1 MKLYIRQ
8 TLFLKSAVILFIT
21 TVYKTLYKSTYT
33 RKILHSLNNE
43 KKKRGRENKES
54 ILWISSTRTQILQQV
69 WRLNSAQRLRLRGLG
84 KWFEPGLRPWIDYL
98 REFRN
103 DIERQDIS
111 RLQRYR
117 NWNRIKELAGMVRST
132 RFVTGNLWYVN

>member
-54 ILWISSTRTQILQQV
+54 IL
-69 WRLNSAQRLRLRGLG
+69 
-84 KWFEPGLRPWIDYL
+84 
-98 REFRN
+98 
-103 DIERQDIS
+103 
-111 RLQRYR
+111 
-117 NWNRIKELAGMVRST
+117 
-132 RFVTGNLWYVN
+132 